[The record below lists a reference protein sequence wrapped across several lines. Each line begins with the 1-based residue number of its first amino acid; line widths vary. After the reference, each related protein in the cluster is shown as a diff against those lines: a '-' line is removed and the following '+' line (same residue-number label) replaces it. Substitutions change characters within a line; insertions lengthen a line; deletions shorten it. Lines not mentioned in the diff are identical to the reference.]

1 MVEHF
6 GHLTQRPSGI
16 SFFFDLE
23 LESFGFLTKVV
34 VELAGGGVTA
44 GSILSSPK
52 DFFVN
57 DAVAM
62 GFRDLIVNVP
72 ENYFRT
78 ENTKRF
84 ANGYATTRFSTT
96 IVSPSLLLKRST
108 SNSPNIDSA
117 RAVLHQY
124 FSTRAGRR
132 SSG

>member
-78 ENTKRF
+78 ENTKSSQMD
-84 ANGYATTRFSTT
+84 TQ
-96 IVSPSLLLKRST
+96 PL
-108 SNSPNIDSA
+108 DS
-117 RAVLHQY
+117 VQPL
-124 FSTRAGRR
+124 FRR
-132 SSG
+132 VYY